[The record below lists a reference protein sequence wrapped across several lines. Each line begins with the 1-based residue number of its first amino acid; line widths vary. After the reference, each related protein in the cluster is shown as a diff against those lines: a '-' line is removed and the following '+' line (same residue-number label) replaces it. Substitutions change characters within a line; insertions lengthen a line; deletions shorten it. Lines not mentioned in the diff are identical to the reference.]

1 MKDGRVNFG
10 VHVFG
15 CKLNFAEASS
25 MARRL
30 QEEGYVRCDDPARSQ
45 YYIVHSCTVT
55 QEAERQCR
63 YLIRRLHRENP
74 DLKIIVTG
82 CYAQLRG
89 DELLKLPGVV
99 ATMGRLQPDK
109 VLQVLSGDGFLSC
122 TAGEDV
128 FIGSYSWGDRTRVFL
143 KVQDGCD
150 YGCSFCT
157 IPMARGRSRSP
168 SVEEIVSQA
177 KRLVEEGAREIVLT
191 GVNIG
196 DFGKVGRRRKHTFYD
211 LVVALEEALPEG
223 VRVRIS
229 SIEPNLLTEKIVK
242 VVAGSSKWMPHFH
255 IPLQS
260 GSDRIL
266 KLMRRRYDTNLYRER
281 IQMIREH
288 IPDCAIG
295 VDVIVGFPGETEE
308 EFMRTYEFI
317 QSLDITYLHVFPY
330 SERPGTDAIKMDGK
344 IPIGTR
350 KERVRILRKL
360 SEEKKLG
367 FYKRF
372 IGQTRP
378 VLLERPTNGFVPG
391 FTDNYI
397 KVLLSEDEINGIDS
411 IANIRLEEIIPFKQ
425 SIAVRGKISEKEGLC
440 MA

>member
-1 MKDGRVNFG
+1 MRDRNKHFG

-30 QEEGYVRCDDPARSQ
+30 QEEGYVRCDDPTKSQ
-45 YYIVHSCTVT
+45 YYIIHSCTVT

-63 YLIRRLHRENP
+63 YLIRKLHRENP

-89 DELLKLPGVV
+89 DELMKLPGVI
-99 ATMGRLQPDK
+99 ATMGRLQPER
-109 VLQVLSGDGFLSC
+109 VLQVLNGEQVLSC
-122 TAGEDV
+122 TAGEDL

-157 IPMARGRSRSP
+157 IPMARGKSRSP
-168 SVEEIVSQA
+168 SVSEIVSMA
-177 KRLVEEGAREIVLT
+177 KQLVEQGAREIVLT

-211 LVVALEEALPEG
+211 LVVALDQELPDS
-223 VRVRIS
+223 VRLRIS

-242 VVAGSSKWMPHFH
+242 VVAQSSKWMPHFH

-266 KLMRRRYDTNLYRER
+266 KLMRRRYDTSLYRER
-281 IQMIREH
+281 IEMIKEY
-288 IPDCAIG
+288 IPDSAIG
-295 VDVIVGFPGETEE
+295 VDVIVGFPGETEGDFE
-308 EFMRTYEFI
+308 KTFI
-317 QSLDITYLHVFPY
+317 FIESLDVTYLHVFPY
-330 SERPGTDAIKMDGK
+330 SERPGTDAIKLPDKVPMN
-344 IPIGTR
+344 IR
-350 KERVRILRKL
+350 KERVRRLRKL
-360 SEEKKLG
+360 SEAKKLS

-372 IGQTRP
+372 LRDVRP
-378 VLLERPTNGFVPG
+378 VLLERPINGFVPG

-397 KVLLSEDEINGIDS
+397 KVLLPEEEIEGYD
-411 IANIRLEEIIPFKQ
+411 NIVDIKLEEIIPFKQ
-425 SIAVRGKISEKEGLC
+425 SIAIRGKLYEKELMC
-440 MA
+440 TA